1 MKFCVNLGVTLMHAV
16 RHLDMT
22 QLRFSTCDVP
32 EKYDGSM
39 LNSTAYIL
47 CFFTLNDWFWTLS
60 TKHRR

>member
-1 MKFCVNLGVTLMHAV
+1 MHAD

-22 QLRFSTCDVP
+22 QLMFSTCDVP

-47 CFFTLNDWFWTLS
+47 CFLTLNDWVWKLS